1 MKKEDINYELISTIE
16 IQVHDTQFYL
26 PGELIKGNIKLNP

>member
-26 PGELIKGNIKLNP
+26 PGELIKGIHNIK